1 MKEAN
6 VHQQVVNYLKLQ
18 YPKVIFRTD
27 FAAGVKMSMGQS
39 IKHAKLQHS
48 SGFPDL
54 FIAMPNKHY
63 HGLFIEL
70 KKDGVT
76 VFKKDGTIRKN
87 EHLEK
92 QNEVHQSLNSV
103 GYFATFAIGFD
114 EAKKIINEYL
124 TTK

>member
-27 FAAGVKMSMGQS
+27 FSAGVKMSMGQA

-48 SGFPDL
+48 KGFPDL
-54 FIAMPNKHY
+54 FIAMPNKTY

-70 KKDGVT
+70 KNDGVS
-76 VFKKDGTIRKN
+76 VFKKDGTLRKD

-92 QNEVHQSLNSV
+92 QNEVHQELNKV

-114 EAKKIINEYL
+114 EAKKIIDQYL
-124 TTK
+124 TN